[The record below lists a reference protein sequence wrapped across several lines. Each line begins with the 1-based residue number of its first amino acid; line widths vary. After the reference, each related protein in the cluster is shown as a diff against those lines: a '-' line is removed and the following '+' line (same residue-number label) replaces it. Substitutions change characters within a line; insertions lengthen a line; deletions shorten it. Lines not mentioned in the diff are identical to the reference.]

1 MRFASRL
8 LAPTLAA
15 VALCSLTSGLHAQ
28 GNNGSLAVQLDE
40 ETRGQIVFNQPP
52 LHSERHYVLIR
63 LDENRLYFMDR
74 DRALWSAPV
83 GTGSGFQL
91 QASGGREWDFS
102 TPHGLFRVQ
111 RKEKDPVWIRPN
123 WAYIKEGKPVPPLS
137 SPERRD
143 KEMLG
148 TTAIYI
154 GYQLAIHGTNKPELV
169 LQQDPENRRVS
180 HGCIRLTN
188 EDARTLYHLVDIGT
202 PVLIY

>member
-1 MRFASRL
+1 MRSSRPL
-8 LAPTLAA
+8 LAPALLAA
-15 VALCSLTSGLHAQ
+15 ALCLVPAGLRAQ
-28 GNNGSLAVQLDE
+28 SSSGSLAIQLDE
-40 ETRGQIVFNQPP
+40 ETRGQIAFNQPL
-52 LHSERHYVLIR
+52 LHSQRHYVLIR
-63 LDENRLYFMDR
+63 LGENRLYYMDR
-74 DRALWSAPV
+74 NRVLWSAPV

-91 QASGGREWDFS
+91 QASDGREWDFS

-137 SPERRD
+137 SPERLD

-169 LQQDPENRRVS
+169 LEQDPENRRVS

-188 EDARTLYHLVDIGT
+188 EDARILYHLVDIGT